1 MYYHRGI
8 CTVGAIDFLQK
19 VDTNWLLAMLTKPL
33 LLVVTSCTCEQV
45 GWRDY
50 QKYTIVL
57 GREFV
62 SSADVF
68 HLESGGLGTTTDHWN
83 TSTGSGGY
91 ACAAVGDDLHHIGG
105 HCGHRSCY
113 HNGVHKLSTSSLQWV
128 MLSPTSPPHQ
138 KMTAGHQWRKLT
150 VVWRHS
156 RIRRKT
162 CILFVVGGSGTT
174 PSSRQPRA
182 QYKKYLAVVWGP
194 MNSTCSYWAQ
204 GSFTVYTHQCV
215 IKCTLSQTH
224 PYISSSYM
232 YHNMY
237 YLRNAHIARL

>member
-128 MLSPTSPPHQ
+128 MLSPTTSEDDCGAPMKKAHCGMEAF
-138 KMTAGHQWRKLT
+138 KDKEEDM
-150 VVWRHS
+150 HS
-156 RIRRKT
+156 VCSRREWYYP
-162 CILFVVGGSGTT
+162 I
-174 PSSRQPRA
+174 
-182 QYKKYLAVVWGP
+182 
-194 MNSTCSYWAQ
+194 
-204 GSFTVYTHQCV
+204 
-215 IKCTLSQTH
+215 
-224 PYISSSYM
+224 IS
-232 YHNMY
+232 
-237 YLRNAHIARL
+237 AA